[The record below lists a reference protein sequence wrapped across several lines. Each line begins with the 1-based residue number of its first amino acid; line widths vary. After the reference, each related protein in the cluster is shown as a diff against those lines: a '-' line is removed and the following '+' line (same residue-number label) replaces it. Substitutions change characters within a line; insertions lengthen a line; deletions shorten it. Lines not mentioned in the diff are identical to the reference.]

1 MKKILLAILIL
12 AMAFPAY
19 GRRTEKGG
27 KTIDPR
33 ESGWIRDSRTGVVS
47 PLVPGD
53 KIVFGDYSSY
63 GTGTLGTETDPV
75 AMPVLANVS
84 SQLNSLETSFT
95 NFTGNVDA
103 KTLNGLPDTS
113 FMLLSTFT
121 STTTIFSNYSAINNK
136 NQIICDATADDI
148 DIYIVSAS
156 GVVGQRIG
164 NVKKIDAS
172 GNSCCIDPAGAET
185 IDGVAARCITTRNEN
200 ITYFTYKDNLLIK

>member
-1 MKKILLAILIL
+1 MKRILLVIIIL
-12 AMAFPAY
+12 AMAFPVY
-19 GRRTEKGG
+19 GRRTEKGD

-47 PLVPGD
+47 PLVHGD

-63 GTGTLGTETDPV
+63 GTGSLGD
-75 AMPVLANVS
+75 
-84 SQLNSLETSFT
+84 
-95 NFTGNVDA
+95 VDA

-121 STTTIFSNYSAINNK
+121 SMTTIFSDYSAINNK
-136 NQIICDATADDI
+136 NQILCDATAGDVDI
-148 DIYIVSAS
+148 HIVSAS

-164 NVKKIDAS
+164 NVKKIDLS
-172 GNSCCIDPAGAET
+172 GNNCCIDPAGTET
-185 IDGVAARCITTRNEN
+185 IDWVASRCITTRGEN